1 MSRLADA
8 RPRLRWL
15 AGTGPRSR
23 EGLARS
29 ACARREQRRPARAR
43 AEGAG
48 GAPPLD
54 VASVVGLIQ
63 ARELLACLSSA
74 NSWWLLC
81 FAALRWWVLY
91 CCAAMLAAQ
100 LPAR

>member
-1 MSRLADA
+1 MSRLAAA
-8 RPRLRWL
+8 RPRSRWL
-15 AGTGPRSR
+15 AGTCPRSR
-23 EGLARS
+23 EGPARS
-29 ACARREQRRPARAR
+29 AYARRGQRRPARAH

-81 FAALRWWVLY
+81 FGALRWWLLY

-100 LPAR
+100 LPVR